1 VEVQEG
7 GSMNNKNEIKLNKNE
22 LQAFDN
28 YKKTLQ
34 TRVNQIANDLPKD
47 LQTNLL
53 VAKYENHFLKQ
64 IEKERKKGNS
74 STLEAIANNPEDFAL
89 ITLNFISLNLQPGTE
104 TNVLPFGGIL
114 TPHIDY
120 KAEIKLLLQYSI
132 KTLKNIQCYTVFEN
146 DIFEFDKNKV
156 VAHSY
161 DPFGDEKSRGKARGC
176 YAIFT
181 LENGEEDF
189 QFISM
194 KEIID
199 VKKISPGS
207 SSALSPWNAWPER
220 MWHKTLIKK
229 SLKWYP
235 LKIKNDLQTE
245 ALNTINNLSSPF
257 IKKDDVITYETN
269 QATEKREMPKVV
281 LEAEEVTAEVTVSKN
296 EKKIKKQL
304 SNIIK
309 SAEFTAE
316 EKLRISR
323 GKKSSEF
330 TETDFEN
337 ALKEAY
343 SILAEKELDF

>member
-1 VEVQEG
+1 
-7 GSMNNKNEIKLNKNE
+7 MNEIKLNKNE

-34 TRVNQIANDLPKD
+34 TRVNQIAQDLPQD

-64 IEKERKKGNS
+64 IESERKKGKS

-104 TNVLPFGGIL
+104 TNVLPFSGIL

-132 KTLKNIQCYTVFEN
+132 KKLKNIQCYTVFEN

-161 DPFGDEKSRGKARGC
+161 DPFGDEKSRGNARGC

-181 LENGEEDF
+181 LENGEEEF

-194 KEIID
+194 KEIIE
-199 VKKISPGS
+199 VKKISPGAMS
-207 SSALSPWNAWPER
+207 PSSPWNKWAER
-220 MWHKTLIKK
+220 MWHKSLIKK

-235 LKIKNDLQTE
+235 IDIKNEAQTN

-257 IKKDDVITYETN
+257 VKKEDVIKYKTT

-281 LEAEEVTAEVTVSKN
+281 LEAEVVEKTNTVENTVENENLKELKINLSKMIKTN
-296 EKKIKKQL
+296 NFTSEEKIKISQGKN
-304 SNIIK
+304 SIDFN
-309 SAEFTAE
+309 E
-316 EKLRISR
+316 E
-323 GKKSSEF
+323 
-330 TETDFEN
+330 DYEN
-337 ALKEAY
+337 ALKDAY
-343 SILAEKELDF
+343 SILAEKEFDF